1 MDNVNTTPV
10 TRSYSP
16 TSITNQGML
25 SLTAGSLLVTTGII
39 IFFVGLLIG
48 QMLTY
53 VDTADAAKAVYIL
66 GRVLALI
73 GLLLVIISLY
83 MVGLT
88 NTSLE
93 WKIRATMVSSAT
105 ALMIVTMII
114 SMSFTTFPSYYMY
127 M

>member
-1 MDNVNTTPV
+1 
-10 TRSYSP
+10 
-16 TSITNQGML
+16 ML
-25 SLTAGSLLVTTGII
+25 I
-39 IFFVGLLIG
+39 
-48 QMLTY
+48 Y
-53 VDTADAAKAVYIL
+53 VDNSDTAKAVFFL

-93 WKIRATMVSSAT
+93 WKIRATLVSSAT

-114 SMSFTTFPSYYMY
+114 SMSFSTFPSYYMY

>member
-1 MDNVNTTPV
+1 MDNVNTNPV

-16 TSITNQGML
+16 TTNTSQGLL
-25 SLTAGSLLVTTGII
+25 SFTAGSILVTTGII

-48 QMLTY
+48 QMLIY
-53 VDTADAAKAVYIL
+53 VDNSDTAKAVFFL

-93 WKIRATMVSSAT
+93 WKIRATLVSSAT

-114 SMSFTTFPSYYMY
+114 SMSFSTFPSYYMY